1 MNEEAIKD
9 AYNLFVSTGY
19 NKSYEDFKALISSN
33 PEALQDAYGLFT
45 ATGYNKDIESFKS
58 LMGVGGAMPQEDV
71 KKKDESIVEKA
82 KGVLAGT
89 TDLPSV
95 VSSLDSSPSFLETVE
110 QKPWDKNFVQR
121 MYGNN
126 VSGEYHPNEIYSIPT
141 EDGGSASHKMAS
153 AEVDGKYI
161 AFPTIVQK
169 KGESGL
175 TEMSVDEALNY
186 ALENNEF
193 LSFSTPYKAQAYA
206 EGEYKRGTVLE
217 DVSRPDFF
225 NKAINMITPDFIDNI
240 EEVVVPKM
248 NYQFG
253 PMGFKFEESGA
264 TGDWMIATAPN
275 GSKKEFSLDPAFG
288 IGGEGTSNELKK
300 WIKDNSPITGL
311 EKLESEYTGANKRYT
326 SEMEYRQD
334 TYRINKEL
342 DDFQIAAD
350 TYFQE
355 QGKVDKGLEEFNNL
369 TVEQKQRPENIQKYQ
384 ALIARGEELRVRRD
398 GLEKKQEELKQNGK
412 AYDASVGKY
421 VIMQAEQGQDSGA
434 FLNSFLEGAATMG
447 GTFFTNLYGQ
457 VAGEA
462 SGLIYDPKED
472 TAKTLLLAR
481 RLGIEVPLELLE
493 MTPLGN
499 YIVKDKEAWNNWY
512 NSLSESQKSDIK
524 DKSKDQVK
532 KDILYGTKGEIGM
545 LEAARTGYTRTFGS
559 GTTEAYKQ
567 KISEESFVKES
578 LLGVTKSLPAMIAG
592 GGVLGWTQRGFQLFS
607 QSTDAL
613 FQEMEKNPA
622 FKDVSENEKLA
633 IAVPIALTEAAL
645 ETYGFRNAIAN
656 KGLMNKL
663 IMRVVGKAGKVTTA
677 RTFNELVKNEI
688 ESMGGRALLT
698 LAGASLAEGETG
710 LLQQVSE
717 YAWKDIYNEAK
728 KQGLIGDKVGEDM
741 FNTPEFFSGEY
752 FEAIGKSAAAEAIG
766 GFVLGLPNSVSAA
779 YTQKGYKGMSDVM
792 FEGFERFSKDDKLQS
807 AFVVDL
813 KNKVNRGEMSPTEAK
828 EVLNNYRNSVGLLRS
843 LPPDL
848 TLEGKKEAMNLLKE
862 KRDLEQM
869 KKGKDN
875 ALVKKIDARLEAINV
890 ELDALTDNQSTS
902 APAPTGT
909 RRNRAQVLTEEEET
923 RRTTLEEAIA
933 NANGM
938 MPDGTTAVSVT
949 VGDSILDMAK
959 AQEELD
965 ALNAKIDEVLAAEE
979 AANGPSVLA
988 TPESTTAALEGLSPE
1003 ERTSTTFTQEDGT
1016 EVPVMGNE
1024 SMLANLFQQVRGI
1037 AEENRTEWQQSV
1049 VDAVNVSLK
1058 TQLDEEAIQ
1067 QAALQSGETVQP
1079 SQQTGTPV
1087 ATVNGQKTELNEGFF
1102 KGLVP
1107 DKLYQFVAETIDQV
1121 PQAVRQLA
1129 KRVDIETRKK
1139 IIGLPIGKKGQKS
1152 YYTYTLTGD
1161 QIAPLQNEI
1170 VSSQA
1175 KQATTKDEII
1185 SNTVRSLISAFPDL
1199 VTKNFKSLSDM
1210 KAYVEAKYADSSIST
1225 QLFGGVGGMII
1236 RDENDKALE
1245 ILMNEEDST
1254 ETTLPHEAWH
1264 AILIR
1269 AFGENEALFKEF
1281 RDSIIKTLTDAGYT
1295 DIVDTLNEFSN
1306 TPEYQASNEQAQEWL
1321 VEFGGLLTASGI
1333 TAENLD
1339 KKARNLLE
1347 QIKDIFNRIA
1357 KQITGQP
1364 LFLEDATA
1372 DDILDFMVTIS
1383 ERMSKGQDISQFFRE
1398 AEQRESAAPRRASL
1412 QVTAYHGSPFS
1423 FDKFTTEKM
1432 GSGEGNQAFGWG
1444 LYFTDLKDIARH
1456 YAKALTKSLPNFQG
1470 KTLNMLALE
1479 KKFGKNNIRSRTLNL
1494 LSDALK
1500 SVDGI
1505 ATKEDL
1511 INYVKKNTID
1521 TVDKERDEALSLI
1534 ESYDAG
1540 NNKKN
1545 LYEVSLHE
1553 GKTPDQYTWLQWDK
1567 TLSENIVKKI
1577 NAAVRSLGIDIIE
1590 KSKKIIVDSK
1600 GKEYKIDDN
1609 NPVNAAVHYL
1619 SMYDYGTIKEAI
1631 KNNDLLSGDLWFL
1644 ETVKNNRK
1652 FLDALEQY
1660 KNETFKKIDN
1670 ISGEALYRELSNK
1683 LGGQDKASL
1692 FLLENGIDGIKF
1704 PAESIAR
1711 GTTSDTAR
1719 GFNYVVFDENAVTI
1733 KNKTSF
1739 QKGGTLQKAE
1749 PKTSSLKDIDVKR
1762 IRTLSRAGSRVSKGL
1777 SVSSKD
1783 NQKVVQEAPD
1793 LSLEYVKENAPKVF
1807 IENANLLAKYSIV
1820 RAIKTF
1826 GTVKTIE
1833 QAQEVYDIFTRQ
1845 TANNLKYLM
1854 DNFRE
1859 DLKEIATLWYD
1870 GANILA
1876 QNFSKQYGIT
1886 TEQAAGIIAS
1896 LSPQKDWYQN
1906 VRLAEMVMM
1915 AFAEN
1920 PVMTKEM
1927 IATQKAIIQ
1936 KGLTEYT
1943 KDLNKAKLAYKKS
1956 RSKANAEA
1964 LKKEMQSTK
1973 DYTEKT
1979 QIVLDSLSKLIGMD
1993 MNTAP
1998 DYAKPYYVR
2007 LFHEVNTTKD
2017 YDILSPDGKVIG
2029 VAKTKKKNTPNAKV
2043 AWGSYTE
2050 IGKATAIYLDGSQ
2063 ENITRTLGEMH
2074 KIRNFY
2080 NNIIDPMSADKDVT
2094 MDTHAVAAALMLPLS
2109 GKAKEVK
2116 ANFGTGTSNSAPLGI
2131 KGLYY
2136 AFAEGYKLAAE
2147 ETGLLPRQVQS
2158 ITWEAVRGLFT
2169 DDFKRD
2175 SKKVAAINQIVDN
2188 YVNKKITVD
2197 EARNQ
2202 ITESAGGIKDPSWA
2216 GGPLQ
2221 EGTSGN
2227 VQGETAGTGS
2237 GGPKSDTVGPKQRGP
2252 RVKVSKQK
2260 GNTLQEVQKIAQR
2273 YNMNNSGFSPAQ
2285 VNEFAMSRELEPFGY
2300 SAKRAA
2306 PDANGRQRG
2315 VYILNPKGRFYN
2327 PFKAKFQRI
2336 NLGAGN
2342 LGPNNVENIPGYARM
2357 LAIANGII
2365 ERSLLRGRTQ
2375 AEIMENVMKYVKGSK
2390 VYEIAD
2396 DTQREQLERNVE
2408 TEFGKR
2414 QKSSPSVARLFGTI
2428 KDITKITMTEKSLLN
2443 KQFRDLARGAR
2454 ESKIAFMKA
2463 EAELAKQIKEL
2474 VLSGQI
2480 KTKQVASIIRRFA
2493 ALNVF
2498 NEDAVD
2504 KFVDYMTKV
2513 FEDANYD
2520 QKIQNARKK
2529 LTTAKKNIRSK
2540 IGIAEA
2546 AGPALI
2552 KLFNI
2557 NPNLIPDSVLD
2568 KYIALVDSFGSSAA
2582 VLSIADATQVVD
2594 DVNEIL
2600 TAIDEE
2606 VSLAEELAIRFDSFF
2621 DKVLDDD
2628 GKINFAETLI
2638 KMLEAKEITEDD
2650 VKLMKK
2656 YKNLIIP
2663 KVQKAPKTEA
2673 EIQAEKR
2680 RLINAIKRLA
2690 INVNALATRDER
2702 NDARELQ
2709 SLLTTELLNQLSV
2722 SQLENIVKLIDNI
2735 NNGYFPHYA
2744 ELTIERLNSK
2754 LDKMPLTQSIK
2765 TGSALKIEKAYA
2777 RIKKFIT
2784 RSKQTAT
2791 FKMLERGPLFN
2802 LEQQFGD
2809 FKTKNIF
2816 NSLFKRLS
2824 QGQAFFDSE
2833 MTTVNKTLDSAR
2845 AKVASSYR
2853 NSPNAALFSSFKMMA
2868 YMLQLEY
2875 QSNPGSSQVQN
2886 VIKVINAT
2894 IKHIDEGNTRFGDR
2908 EVEMLQEI
2916 LDKYSK
2922 VVGQDDS
2929 GKDIEEINAEELYD
2943 SFNSAEKDAIK
2954 VIQKLNEALR
2964 EKAVY
2969 TAAVIRGDRINP
2981 LNNYIHHYVMHEYN
2995 ADENAT
3001 GVETSEIYN
3010 NAMRPSTRAQS
3021 LEERTKSVKP
3031 LNFDVFAATQRGAKY
3046 VMLDYSMTKAIRTA
3060 RKTLNETK
3068 AELEKNGRI
3077 PKKEREIY
3085 NALNT
3090 AFEEV
3095 VRNVLTNN
3103 FISNSMGDEVV
3114 DFISKAGYRAI
3125 LASVPRFISEYVS
3138 NMGTIIFDPASFAR
3152 GVSLYGKLSA
3162 QQAIDIMKISKSVQV
3177 NRLFSGQSLSGKMI
3191 DTSILSQTTGIV
3203 SGSAQSDIQNVVNQI
3218 YNNTLKKYKNFIELT
3233 ADTLISTPDKSVM
3246 RPYWFGVFANSFR
3259 KDTGKELDLDKLMV
3273 NDEAY
3278 VTENKEAIEKAAEV
3292 ADRMSVR
3299 VGATDNPFMGILKGA
3314 VKPNQSSLTRG
3325 FNNFNNFMTR
3335 FAIYEYTTAREGI
3348 YAAMGQGM
3356 ITRAQGVAL
3365 LAGVTTR
3372 MTVYTLLTNI
3382 LGSTMVGAFVDEEEP
3397 DNEKSFMQKF
3407 GQALASTA
3415 TGLILGRNFGN
3426 ATKGLVNYGV
3436 EEINKEFLTDLRE
3449 GEYDPYEDYIS
3460 YSYIPR
3466 PKEGQD
3472 ISIRDLITNM
3482 MGSFGPAIKTTDLMV
3497 KKAFADEK
3505 KEADAIERSEYENM
3519 VRIPLEVLGNVGMIP
3534 LYKDVRKIV
3543 MADIYKDIDKASKE
3557 AEKKAAKEKA
3567 SLHGYENR
3575 EDLERYAPELYDL
3588 EFGKNSPH
3596 YEEEQARKKLKKEKD
3611 DLERKMKDEMYN
3623 YVPKEKKGFGSKKF
3637 GEGSKKKQGFGSSG
3651 GFGGKKFGQ

>member
-1 MNEEAIKD
+1 MNEEAIRA
-9 AYNLFVSTGY
+9 AYDLFVGTGY
-19 NKSYEDFKALISSN
+19 TKSYEDFKVLINSN
-33 PEALQDAYGLFT
+33 PEAVQSAYGLFT

-58 LMGVGGAMPQEDV
+58 LMGVGGSMPQQDGQPQQQEV

-82 KGVLAGT
+82 QGLLAGT

-95 VSSLDSSPSFLETVE
+95 VSSLDSSPSFLETID
-110 QKPWDKNFVQR
+110 QKPWEKNFVR
-121 MYGNN
+121 RLYGSDYEGRFAKDITTPLVTQEEGNLN
-126 VSGEYHPNEIYSIPT
+126 IDYST
-141 EDGGSASHKMAS
+141 HKMAS

-161 AFPTIVQK
+161 AYPTIVQK
-169 KGESGL
+169 KGESNL
-175 TEMSVDEALNY
+175 TQLSDAEALEY
-186 ALENNEF
+186 ALQNNEY
-193 LSFSTPYKAQAYA
+193 LSFPTQYKAQAYA
-206 EGEYKRGTVLE
+206 EGEYKRGTLLE
-217 DVSRPDFF
+217 DRSRPEFF
-225 NKAINMITPDFIDNI
+225 NKAVGMITPEFIDQI
-240 EEVVVPKM
+240 EEVVVPQM

-264 TGDWMIATAPN
+264 TGDWMIATAPD
-275 GSKKEFSLDPAFG
+275 GTKKEFSLDPAFG
-288 IGGEGTSNELKK
+288 IGGQATSQDLQK
-300 WIKDNSPITGL
+300 WIKDHSPINGL
-311 EKLESEYTGANKRYT
+311 ERLESEYTGANKRYT
-326 SEMEYRQD
+326 SEKEFKNA
-334 TYRINKEL
+334 TYELNKDY
-342 DDFQIAAD
+342 DDFKLAAD
-350 TYFQE
+350 TYFYE
-355 QGKVDKGLEEFNNL
+355 KSKVDKGLEEINNL
-369 TVEQKQRPENIQKYQ
+369 TVEQRQRPENIQRYQ
-384 ALIARGEELRVRRD
+384 ELLAKGAELDTRKD
-398 GLEKKQEELKQNGK
+398 GLLKREEDLKYRVQN
-412 AYDASVGKY
+412 YDKTVGNYMLVK
-421 VIMQAEQGQDSGA
+421 AEQGQGVGA
-434 FLNSFLEGAATMG
+434 FLNSFLSGAAKTGAAAINIMTDIG
-447 GTFFTNLYGQ
+447 GELSEFKPYREKAN
-457 VAGEA
+457 
-462 SGLIYDPKED
+462 
-472 TAKTLLLAR
+472 TLLLAR
-481 RLGIEVPLELLE
+481 DLGMEVPLDLLE
-493 MTPLGN
+493 PNTLGG
-499 YIVKDKEAWNNWY
+499 YRVKDEKAWEDWY
-512 NSLSESQKSDIK
+512 NSLSENQKSALESK
-524 DKSKDQVK
+524 FKDQVK
-532 KDILYGTKGEIGM
+532 KDTKYGANGQMGA
-545 LEAARTGYTRTFGS
+545 LEAARTGYKFYLGS
-559 GTTEAYKQ
+559 STTEEYADRMKND
-567 KISEESFVKES
+567 SFTAMA
-578 LLGVTKSLPAMIAG
+578 LLGVTESLPAMLG
-592 GGVLGWTQRGFQLFS
+592 SSSTLGWVQRGAQMYALA
-607 QSTDAL
+607 TDNIY
-613 FQEMEKNPA
+613 QEMEKNPE
-622 FKDVSENEKLA
+622 FKNISENEKLL
-633 IAVPIALTEAAL
+633 IAAPIGVAEATL
-645 ETYGFRNAIAN
+645 ETIGLRNLIAN
-656 KGLMNKL
+656 KGLMNSL
-663 IMRVVGKAGKVTTA
+663 ILRAIGKSTATTTA
-677 RTFNELVKNEI
+677 KTFGDLVKNEI

-698 LAGASLAEGETG
+698 AAGAALAEAETG
-710 LLQQVSE
+710 AAQQISE
-717 YAWKDIYNEAK
+717 YAIKDIYNSLKEK
-728 KQGLIGDKVGEDM
+728 DM
-741 FNTPEFFSGEY
+741 FQTPEFFSSQY
-752 FEAIGKSAAAEAIG
+752 FIDIGKSAAAEAIG
-766 GFVLGLPNSVSAA
+766 GLVLGVPNAVSAA
-779 YTQKGYKGMSDVM
+779 YTQKGYKGMSDQM
-792 FEGFERFSKDDKLQS
+792 FEAFERFSQDDNLQS
-807 AFVVDL
+807 AFIVDL
-813 KNKVNRGEMSPTEAK
+813 KDKVSRGHMSPQDAK
-828 EVLNNYRNSVGLLRS
+828 DALNNYRNSVGLLRS

-862 KRDLEQM
+862 KRDLEQ
-869 KKGKDN
+869 KKKNVDS
-875 ALVKKIDARLEAINV
+875 ALAKKIDTRLEAING
-890 ELDALTDNQSTS
+890 ELDALTEGPTTSTG
-902 APAPTGT
+902 PTG
-909 RRNRAQVLTEEEET
+909 RRGNNVQILTDEEEE

-933 NANGM
+933 QANSA
-938 MPDGTTAVSVT
+938 MPDGAAATEVT
-949 VGDSILDMAK
+949 IGEDLLKMED
-959 AQEELD
+959 AQAELD
-965 ALNAKIDEVLAAEE
+965 ALNAKIAE
-979 AANGPSVLA
+979 AQANQTGSTILA

-1016 EVPVMGNE
+1016 EVTLMGNE
-1024 SMLANLFQQVRGI
+1024 SMLANLFQQVKDI

-1058 TQLDEEAIQ
+1058 TQLDEEAIE
-1067 QAALQSGETVQP
+1067 QASLQAGETIQP

-1087 ATVNGQKTELNEGFF
+1087 ATVNGEKTELNDGFF
-1102 KGLVP
+1102 KSLVP
-1107 DKLYQFVAETIDQV
+1107 DKLYQFVADTIDQV
-1121 PQAVRQLA
+1121 PQEVRQLA

-1139 IIGLPIGKKGQKS
+1139 LLGLPIGKKGEKS
-1152 YYTYTLTGD
+1152 YFTYTLTGD
-1161 QIAPLQNEI
+1161 QVAPLQNQI

-1175 KQATTKDEII
+1175 KRAATVAEIMA
-1185 SNTVRSLISAFPDL
+1185 NTARSLASAFPN
-1199 VTKNFKSLSDM
+1199 VKPTSFKSLSDM
-1210 KAYVEAKYADSSIST
+1210 KAYVDAKYKGSQIST
-1225 QLFGGVGGMII
+1225 QLIGGVGGMII
-1236 RDENDKALE
+1236 TDENDNPLE
-1245 ILMNEEDST
+1245 ILINNET
-1254 ETTLPHEAWH
+1254 AKATTLPHEVWH
-1264 AILIR
+1264 AILVR
-1269 AFGENEALFKEF
+1269 AFGQNEELFKEF
-1281 RDSIIKTLTDAGYT
+1281 RDAIIKTLNGNYPEIEQA
-1295 DIVDTLNEFSN
+1295 LNEFSN

-1321 VEFGGLLTASGI
+1321 VELGGLLTASGI
-1333 TAENLD
+1333 TADNLD
-1339 KKARNLLE
+1339 AKSRTLLQE
-1347 QIKDIFNRIA
+1347 IKEVFNIIA
-1357 KQITGQP
+1357 KRIIGQP

-1372 DDILDFMVTIS
+1372 DDILEFMVAIS
-1383 ERMSKGQDISQFFRE
+1383 ERMAKGQDISQFFRDAE
-1398 AEQRESAAPRRASL
+1398 ANEAGAASRASL
-1412 QVTAYHGSPFS
+1412 QVTAYHGSPS
-1423 FDKFTTEKM
+1423 AFDKFTTKKM
-1432 GSGEGNQAFGWG
+1432 GTGEGNQAFGWG
-1444 LYFTDLKDIARH
+1444 LYFTELKDIAQH

-1479 KKFGKNNIRSRTLNL
+1479 KKFGKNNVRLRTLSL

-1511 INYVKKNTID
+1511 IDYVKKNTIRII
-1521 TVDKERDEALSLI
+1521 DKERDEALSLI
-1534 ESYDAG
+1534 ESYDPG
-1540 NNKKN
+1540 NNKRN

-1553 GKTPDQYTWLQWDK
+1553 GKTPDQYAWLQWDK
-1567 TLSENIVKKI
+1567 PIPAEQKNKILQAFVEEKNISNDKLNKLIEGGLSSISIDDVYDLAQEVGVKTSE
-1577 NAAVRSLGIDIIE
+1577 AFYMRSLLRE
-1590 KSKKIIVDSK
+1590 KTTGEMIYRDLANLLNRN
-1600 GKEYKIDDN
+1600 D
-1609 NPVNAAVHYL
+1609 
-1619 SMYDYGTIKEAI
+1619 
-1631 KNNDLLSGDLWFL
+1631 KN
-1644 ETVKNNRK
+1644 
-1652 FLDALEQY
+1652 
-1660 KNETFKKIDN
+1660 
-1670 ISGEALYRELSNK
+1670 
-1683 LGGQDKASL
+1683 ASL
-1692 FLLENGIDGIKF
+1692 LLLKAGIDGVKY
-1704 PAESIAR
+1704 PAESLAR
-1711 GTTSDTAR
+1711 GATSETAR
-1719 GFNYVVFDENAVTI
+1719 GSNYVVFDENAVTI

-1739 QKGGTLQKAE
+1739 QKGGGVLQEAA

-1777 SVSSKD
+1777 SVSTKD

-1793 LSLEYVKENAPKVF
+1793 LSLEYVKENAPEVF
-1807 IENANLLAKYSIV
+1807 VKNANLLAKYSIV

-1826 GTVKTIE
+1826 GTIKTIE

-1915 AFAEN
+1915 AFKEN

-1943 KDLNKAKLAYKKS
+1943 KDLNKAKLAYKNS

-1979 QIVLDSLSKLIGMD
+1979 QIVLDNLSKLIGMD

-2175 SKKVAAINQIVDN
+2175 KKKVAAINQIVEN

-2202 ITESAGGIKDPSWA
+2202 ITESAEGIKDPSWA

-2227 VQGETAGTGS
+2227 VQGETAGAGS
-2237 GGPKSDTVGPKQRGP
+2237 GGTKSDTVGPKQRGP
-2252 RVKVSKQK
+2252 RVKAKKQQ

-2273 YNMNNSGFSPAQ
+2273 YNMNNSGFSPSQ
-2285 VNEFAMSRELEPFGY
+2285 INEFAMNRELEPFGY

-2342 LGPNNVENIPGYARM
+2342 LGTNNVENIPGYARM
-2357 LAIANGII
+2357 LAVANGII

-2375 AEIMENVMKYVKGSK
+2375 AEIMENVMKYVRGSK

-2396 DTQREQLERNVE
+2396 DIQRNQLERNVE

-2414 QKSSPSVARLFGTI
+2414 QKAAPSVARLFGTI
-2428 KDITKITMTEKSLLN
+2428 KDITKITMSEKELLK

-2463 EAELAKQIKEL
+2463 EAELAKQINEL
-2474 VLSGQI
+2474 VLSGSL

-2504 KFVDYMTKV
+2504 KFVEYMTKV

-2529 LTTAKKNIRSK
+2529 LRNAKKNIKSK

-2582 VLSIADATQVVD
+2582 VLSIADANQVVD

-2600 TAIDEE
+2600 KAIDEE
-2606 VSLAEELAIRFDSFF
+2606 VSLAEELAIRFDSFL
-2621 DKVLDDD
+2621 DKVLDAN
-2628 GKINFAETLI
+2628 GKIDFAQTLI
-2638 KMLEAKEITEDD
+2638 KMLEEKEITEDD

-2663 KVQKAPKTEA
+2663 KVEKPAKTEA
-2673 EIQAEKR
+2673 EIASEKK
-2680 RLINAIKRLA
+2680 RLIAAIKGLTIEA
-2690 INVNALATRDER
+2690 DSLPTRDER

-2709 SLLTTELLNQLSV
+2709 SLLIAELLNQLSV

-2735 NNGYFPHYA
+2735 NNGYLPHYA

-2754 LDKMPLTQSIK
+2754 LDKMPLTESIK

-2777 RIKKFIT
+2777 RIKKFVT
-2784 RSKQTAT
+2784 RSKQSAT

-2816 NSLFKRLS
+2816 NSLFKRLA

-2833 MTTVNKTLDSAR
+2833 MTIINKTLDKAR
-2845 AKVASSYR
+2845 ARVASSYR
-2853 NSPNAALFSSFKMMA
+2853 NSPNAALFSSFKMMT

-2886 VIKVINAT
+2886 VVKVIKAT
-2894 IKHIDEGNTRFGDR
+2894 IRHIDEGNTRFGER
-2908 EVEMLQEI
+2908 EIEMLQNI
-2916 LDKYSK
+2916 LDQYTKD
-2922 VVGQDDS
+2922 VGIDDA
-2929 GKDIEEINAEELYD
+2929 GRKIEEINADELYN

-2954 VIQKLNEALR
+2954 VIQKLNEAMR

-2981 LNNYIHHYVMHEYN
+2981 LNNYVHHYVMHEYN
-2995 ADENAT
+2995 PDENAT

-3010 NAMRPSTRAQS
+3010 NSMRPSTRAQS
-3021 LEERTKSVKP
+3021 LEERTKSIKA
-3031 LNFDVFAATQRGAKY
+3031 LNFDVFAATQRGAKF

-3095 VRNVLTNN
+3095 VRGVLTNN
-3103 FISNSMGDEVV
+3103 FISNSIGDEVV
-3114 DFISKAGYRAI
+3114 DFVSKAGYRAI
-3125 LASVPRFISEYVS
+3125 LASVPRFISEFIS
-3138 NMGTIIFDPASFAR
+3138 NMGTVIFDPESFAK
-3152 GVSLYGKLSA
+3152 GVSIFGKLSA
-3162 QQAIDIMKISKSVQV
+3162 EQAMDIMKISKSVQV
-3177 NRLFSGQSLSGKMI
+3177 NRLFSGQSLSGKFI

-3246 RPYWFGVFANSFR
+3246 RPYWFGVFSNSFR
-3259 KDTGKELDLDKLMV
+3259 KDTGKALDLQKLIA

-3278 VTENKEAIEKAAEV
+3278 VNENKEAIEKAAEV

-3299 VGATDNPFMGILKGA
+3299 VGATDNPFMGILKGT
-3314 VKPNQSSLTRG
+3314 VKPNQSPLTRG

-3348 YAAMGQGM
+3348 YAAMGQGL
-3356 ITRAQGVAL
+3356 ITRSQGVAL
-3365 LAGVTTR
+3365 LAGVATR

-3397 DNEKSFMQKF
+3397 DDEKSLMQKF

-3415 TGLILGRNFGN
+3415 TGLIIGRNFGN
-3426 ATKGLVNYGV
+3426 VTKGIVNYGV

-3449 GEYDPYEDYIS
+3449 GEYDPYKDYIS
-3460 YSYIPR
+3460 YSFIPR
-3466 PKEGQD
+3466 PKEGQRID
-3472 ISIRDLITNM
+3472 ISEFVTNM
-3482 MGSFGPAIKTTDLMV
+3482 MGSFGPAVKTLDLAV
-3497 KKAFADEK
+3497 SKAFASEK

-3567 SLHGYENR
+3567 KLHGYKNR
-3575 EDLERYAPELYDL
+3575 TELERYAPELYDL
-3588 EFGKNSPH
+3588 EFGKNSPN
-3596 YEEEQARKKLKKEKD
+3596 YEEEQARKKLEKEKN
-3611 DLERKMKDEMYN
+3611 DLERKMTDEMNN
-3623 YVPKEKKGFGSKKF
+3623 YVPKQEKKGFGSKKF
-3637 GEGSKKKQGFGSSG
+3637 GEKSE
-3651 GFGGKKFGQ
+3651 GKKFGSGSGFGSKKFGQ

>member
-1 MNEEAIKD
+1 MNEEAIRD
-9 AYNLFVSTGY
+9 AYNLFVGTGY
-19 NKSYEDFKALISSN
+19 TKSYEDFKALISSN

-45 ATGYNKDIESFKS
+45 GTGYNKDIESFKS
-58 LMGVGGAMPQEDV
+58 LMGVGGAMPQEEV

-82 KGVLAGT
+82 QGLLAGT

-95 VSSLDSSPSFLETVE
+95 VSSLDSSPSFLETID
-110 QKPWDKNFVQR
+110 QKPWEKNFVRRTQ
-121 MYGNN
+121 G
-126 VSGEYHPNEIYSIPT
+126 SDLGDKFIPGAISSIS
-141 EDGGSASHKMAS
+141 ERDEGMASHKMAS

-169 KGESGL
+169 KGEDTL
-175 TEMSVDEALNY
+175 TELSVDEALNY

-206 EGEYKRGTVLE
+206 EGEYKRGTLLE
-217 DVSRPDFF
+217 DFSRPDFF

-240 EEVVVPKM
+240 EEVVVPQM

-253 PMGFKFEESGA
+253 PLGFKFEESGA
-264 TGDWMIATAPN
+264 TGDWMIATAPD
-275 GSKKEFSLDPAFG
+275 GSKKEFSLDPSFG
-288 IGGEGTSNELKK
+288 FGAESTSAELQK

-311 EKLESEYTGANKRYT
+311 ERLESEYTGANKRYT
-326 SEMEYRQD
+326 SQAEFRKE
-334 TYRINKEL
+334 TYEINKEL
-342 DDFQIAAD
+342 EDFKISAE
-350 TYFQE
+350 TYFYE
-355 QGKVDKGLEEFNNL
+355 KSKVDKELEAINNL
-369 TVEQKQRPENIQKYQ
+369 PVEQKNSPENVQKYQ
-384 ALIARGEELRVRRD
+384 AIMAKSQELDTRRQSLTQRENVLKSRGKSYD
-398 GLEKKQEELKQNGK
+398 G
-412 AYDASVGKY
+412 AVGRYMLMK
-421 VIMQAEQGQDSGA
+421 AEQGQDVGA
-434 FLNSFLEGAATMG
+434 YLNSFLEGLSKMG
-447 GTFFTNLYGQ
+447 STTVINI
-457 VAGEA
+457 EA
-462 SGLIYDPKED
+462 DIGGALAEFKPYQEK
-472 TAKTLLLAR
+472 ANTLLLAR
-481 RLGIEVPLELLE
+481 QLGMEVPLDLLE
-493 MTPLGN
+493 PNTLGG
-499 YIVKDKEAWNNWY
+499 YRVKDEKAWADWY
-512 NSLSESQKSDIK
+512 NSLSGNEKSALESKF
-524 DKSKDQVK
+524 KDQVK
-532 KDILYGTKGEIGM
+532 KDTKYGKNGEMGA
-545 LEAARTGYTRTFGS
+545 LEAAREGYKFYFGS
-559 GTTEAYKQ
+559 GATDEYKQ
-567 KISEESFVKES
+567 KISDDSFLTMA
-578 LLGVTKSLPAMIAG
+578 LLGVTESLPAMIG
-592 GGVLGWTQRGFQLFS
+592 GGGTLGWAQRGFQMYSLA
-607 QSTDAL
+607 TDNIY
-613 FQEMEKNPA
+613 QEMEKNPD
-622 FKDVSENEKLA
+622 FKNISENEKIL
-633 IAVPIALTEAAL
+633 IAAPIGIAEATL
-645 ETYGFRNAIAN
+645 ETIGLRNLVAN
-656 KGLMNKL
+656 KGLMNGL
-663 IMRVVGKAGKVTTA
+663 ILRAMGKAGATTTA
-677 RTFNELVKNEI
+677 KTFGDLVKNEV

-698 LAGASLAEGETG
+698 LAGASLAEAETG
-710 LLQQVSE
+710 AAQQISE
-717 YAWKDIYNEAK
+717 YAFKDIYNEIK
-728 KQGLIGDKVGEDM
+728 GKDM
-741 FNTPEFFSGEY
+741 FQTPDFLSADY
-752 FEAIGKSAAAEAIG
+752 FMAIGKSAAAEAVG
-766 GFVLGLPNSVSAA
+766 GLLLGIPNAAGAA

-792 FEGFERFSKDDKLQS
+792 FESFERFSQDENLQS
-807 AFVVDL
+807 AFIVDL
-813 KNKVNRGEMSPTEAK
+813 KDKVSRGQMSPKDAK
-828 EVLNNYRNSVGLLRS
+828 EALNNYRNSVGLLRA

-862 KRDLEQM
+862 RRDLEQM
-869 KKGKDN
+869 KEGKDK
-875 ALVKKIDARLEAINV
+875 ALVKKIDARIEAING
-890 ELDALTDNQSTS
+890 ELDALTDNPTTSTR
-902 APAPTGT
+902 PTGPSG
-909 RRNRAQVLTEEEET
+909 NEVQILTDEEEQ

-938 MPDGTTAVSVT
+938 MPDGDTATEVKI
-949 VGDSILDMAK
+949 GEDLLKMED
-959 AQEELD
+959 AQAELA
-965 ALNAKIDEVLAAEE
+965 ALNAKIAEAQTNPTGSTILSTVETITE
-979 AANGPSVLA
+979 ALNS
-988 TPESTTAALEGLSPE
+988 LSPE
-1003 ERTSTTFTQEDGT
+1003 DRTSTTFTQEDGT
-1016 EVPVMGNE
+1016 ELPVMGNE
-1024 SMLANLFQQVRGI
+1024 SVLANLFKQVRGI
-1037 AEENRTEWQQSV
+1037 AEDNITDWQQSV
-1049 VDAVNVSLK
+1049 LDAVNVSLK
-1058 TQLDEEAIQ
+1058 TQLDEEAIE
-1067 QAALQSGETVQP
+1067 QASLQAGETIQP

-1087 ATVNGQKTELNEGFF
+1087 VTVNGEKTELNDGFF
-1102 KGLVP
+1102 KSLVP
-1107 DKLYQFVAETIDQV
+1107 DKLYQFVADTIDQV

-1175 KQATTKDEII
+1175 KRATTKAEII
-1185 SNTVRSLISAFPDL
+1185 SNTVRSLTSAFPDL
-1199 VTKNFKSLSDM
+1199 AIKNFKSLSDM
-1210 KAYVEAKYADSSIST
+1210 KAYVEAKYADSSISS

-1281 RDSIIKTLTDAGYT
+1281 RDGIIEILNGNFPE
-1295 DIVDTLNEFSN
+1295 IVKSLEEFSA

-1321 VEFGGLLTASGI
+1321 VELGGLLTASGI

-1339 KKARNLLE
+1339 KKARTLLE
-1347 QIKDIFNRIA
+1347 EIKMVFNVIA
-1357 KQITGQP
+1357 RRITGQP
-1364 LFLEDATA
+1364 MFLEDATP

-1412 QVTAYHGSPFS
+1412 
-1423 FDKFTTEKM
+1423 
-1432 GSGEGNQAFGWG
+1432 
-1444 LYFTDLKDIARH
+1444 
-1456 YAKALTKSLPNFQG
+1456 
-1470 KTLNMLALE
+1470 
-1479 KKFGKNNIRSRTLNL
+1479 
-1494 LSDALK
+1494 
-1500 SVDGI
+1500 
-1505 ATKEDL
+1505 
-1511 INYVKKNTID
+1511 
-1521 TVDKERDEALSLI
+1521 
-1534 ESYDAG
+1534 
-1540 NNKKN
+1540 
-1545 LYEVSLHE
+1545 
-1553 GKTPDQYTWLQWDK
+1553 
-1567 TLSENIVKKI
+1567 
-1577 NAAVRSLGIDIIE
+1577 
-1590 KSKKIIVDSK
+1590 
-1600 GKEYKIDDN
+1600 
-1609 NPVNAAVHYL
+1609 
-1619 SMYDYGTIKEAI
+1619 
-1631 KNNDLLSGDLWFL
+1631 
-1644 ETVKNNRK
+1644 
-1652 FLDALEQY
+1652 
-1660 KNETFKKIDN
+1660 
-1670 ISGEALYRELSNK
+1670 
-1683 LGGQDKASL
+1683 
-1692 FLLENGIDGIKF
+1692 
-1704 PAESIAR
+1704 
-1711 GTTSDTAR
+1711 
-1719 GFNYVVFDENAVTI
+1719 
-1733 KNKTSF
+1733 

-1807 IENANLLAKYSIV
+1807 IENANLLAKYPIV

-1833 QAQEVYDIFTRQ
+1833 QAQEVYDVFTRQ

-1854 DNFRE
+1854 DNFRQ
-1859 DLKEIATLWYD
+1859 DLREIATLWYD

-1915 AFAEN
+1915 AFKDN

-1927 IATQKAIIQ
+1927 VAKQKEIIQ
-1936 KGLTEYT
+1936 TGLKEYT
-1943 KDLNKAKLAYKKS
+1943 KDLNKAKLAYKNS

-1979 QIVLDSLSKLIGMD
+1979 QIVLDNLSKLIGMD

-2007 LFHEVNTTKD
+2007 LFHEINTTKD
-2017 YDILSPDGKVIG
+2017 YDILSPDGRVIG

-2136 AFAEGYKLAAE
+2136 AFAEGYNLAAE

-2252 RVKVSKQK
+2252 RVKASKQIVGEKAEIAQNVRDNLQVAKEMEAEGENAKTIRIATGWEKGAEGKWRYEVPDNIPFLKDTVRQVSKFISENQIEDNVYQK
-2260 GNTLQEVQKIAQR
+2260 ANYFLPAELLSLYPQLNEVTIQFNKNENEQQGNYNPKTKTISVNIGVYPQNTVSVLLHEIQHVIQDIEGFERGGNVEMMNTPNDVLESLADKLPFKTLSREERSLIKNEYEKNGLKRLPILPTIFDVTSDSPDVIEDFIDKLDVLIKLFPNETSYQNLQDALALKLMEMGGNDVAFENYLRLAGEVEARNVQARMNMTPEQRRNTTLQETEDTERSKQTVRSKQTGVKASKQQGGTLQEVRKIAQR

-2342 LGPNNVENIPGYARM
+2342 LGANNVENIPGYARM

-2375 AEIMENVMKYVKGSK
+2375 AEIMENVMKYVRGSK

-2474 VLSGQI
+2474 VLSGQV

-2504 KFVDYMTKV
+2504 KFVEYMTKV

-2552 KLFNI
+2552 KLFSI

-2594 DVNEIL
+2594 DVNDIL

-2606 VSLAEELAIRFDSFF
+2606 VSLVEELAILFDNFV
-2621 DKVLDDD
+2621 DKVLDAN

-2638 KMLEAKEITEDD
+2638 KMLEEKEITEDD

-2673 EIQAEKR
+2673 EIEAEKR
-2680 RLINAIKRLA
+2680 KLITAIKGLTM
-2690 INVNALATRDER
+2690 NVEALPTRDER
-2702 NDARELQ
+2702 NLARELQ
-2709 SLLTTELLNQLSV
+2709 ELLTAELLKQLSV

-2735 NNGYFPHYA
+2735 NNGYLPHYA
-2744 ELTIERLNSK
+2744 ELTVERLDSK
-2754 LDKMPLTQSIK
+2754 KDKSPLINSIK

-2777 RIKKFIT
+2777 RVKKFVT

-2791 FKMLERGPLFN
+2791 FKMIERGTLYN
-2802 LEQQFGD
+2802 LEQLFGD
-2809 FKTKNIF
+2809 FKTKDIF
-2816 NSLFKRLS
+2816 NSLFKRLA

-2833 MTTVNKTLDSAR
+2833 MNTINKTLDRAR
-2845 AKVASSYR
+2845 ARVASSYK
-2853 NSPNAALFSSFKMMA
+2853 NKPNDALFSSFKMMA

-2886 VIKVINAT
+2886 VFSVIKAT
-2894 IKHIDEGNTRFGDR
+2894 IKHIDAGNTRFGER

-2916 LDKYSK
+2916 LDKYNK
-2922 VVGQDDS
+2922 VVGQDKN
-2929 GKDIEEINAEELYD
+2929 GNDILEINAEELYNT
-2943 SFNSAEKDAIK
+2943 FNSAEKDAIK
-2954 VIQKLNEALR
+2954 VIQKLNEELR

-2981 LNNYIHHYVMHEYN
+2981 LNNYVHHYVMNEFN

-3001 GVETSEIYN
+3001 GVETSEAYN
-3010 NAMRPSTRAQS
+3010 NAMRPSTRAVS

-3060 RKTLNETK
+3060 RKTLNETRV
-3068 AELEKNGRI
+3068 ELEKNGRI

-3095 VRNVLTNN
+3095 VRSVLTNN
-3103 FISNSMGDEVV
+3103 FISNSIGDEVV

-3125 LASVPRFISEYVS
+3125 LASVPRFISELTS
-3138 NMGTIIFDPASFAR
+3138 NFGTIIFDPASFAK
-3152 GVSLYGKLSA
+3152 GVALFGKLSA
-3162 QQAIDIMKISKSVQV
+3162 AEAIEIMKASKSVQV
-3177 NRLFSGQSLSGKMI
+3177 NRLFSGQSLSGKYI

-3233 ADTLISTPDKSVM
+3233 ADTLISTPDKTVM
-3246 RPYWFGVFANSFR
+3246 RPYWFGVYANVF
-3259 KDTGKELDLDKLMV
+3259 KQQTGKELDLAKLKA
-3273 NDEAY
+3273 NDETY
-3278 VTENKEAIEKAAEV
+3278 INENKEALEKAAEA

-3299 VGATDNPFMGILKGA
+3299 VGATDNPFMGILKGT

-3397 DNEKSFMQKF
+3397 DDEKSFMQKF

-3426 ATKGLVNYGV
+3426 ATKGIVNYGV

-3505 KEADAIERSEYENM
+3505 KEADAIERSDYENM

-3557 AEKKAAKEKA
+3557 AEKKAAKEKGK
-3567 SLHGYENR
+3567 LHGYKNR
-3575 EDLERYAPELYDL
+3575 GDLERYAPELYEL
-3588 EFGKNSPH
+3588 EFGKNSPN
-3596 YEEEQARKKLKKEKD
+3596 YEEEQARKKLEKEKN
-3611 DLERKMKDEMYN
+3611 DLERKMTDEMYN

-3637 GEGSKKKQGFGSSG
+3637 GEKSE
-3651 GFGGKKFGQ
+3651 GKKFGSGSGFGSKKFGQ